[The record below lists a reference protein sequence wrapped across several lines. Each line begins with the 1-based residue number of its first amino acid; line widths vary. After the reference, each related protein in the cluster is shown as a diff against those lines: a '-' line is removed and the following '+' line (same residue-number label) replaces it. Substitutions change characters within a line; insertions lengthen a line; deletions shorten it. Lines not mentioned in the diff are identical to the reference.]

1 MVLRYTEMQS
11 TLKVEI
17 QGALTLTAGP
27 DDIKII
33 DLTAAPYAR
42 GFHYIALVI
51 QNAALTGVASLT
63 VAGNTA
69 ANGSG
74 TDTVLA
80 TMSLPI
86 DADGEHVL
94 EVTHELMSQFS
105 DRAAAGTDFKSL
117 VFAIDGT
124 STDTIDTV
132 TVSRLM
138 VEEDGLTPADVTTVT

>member
-1 MVLRYTEMQS
+1 MALRYTKMQS
-11 TLKVEI
+11 ELKVEV
-17 QGALTLTAGP
+17 QGELVLTAGP

-33 DLTAAPYAR
+33 DLTAAPYAH
-42 GFHYIALVI
+42 GFHNIMLVL
-51 QNAALTGVASLT
+51 QNCDLSGVASLT
-63 VAGNTA
+63 ASGNTA

-86 DADGEHVL
+86 DAAGEHVL
-94 EVTHELMSQFS
+94 EIPHELMSQFS

-132 TVSRLM
+132 TIADVM
-138 VEEDGLTPADVTTVT
+138 TKQDQLTTADVTVVT